1 MIDGSLLMLAAA
13 NPINHVTDK
22 PLIGGG
28 VISNYTV
35 MLVINMLVTLAI
47 LIPAARRITT
57 GSSGSIEDLR
67 AKGAFANL
75 IEAICVYLREE
86 TFRPVLREQTDR
98 FTPMLWTFFWF
109 ILINNLMGLLP
120 VLDIMAGL
128 FVLLGGEAGPIN
140 HGHGI
145 WGTPTQSIWVTATLA
160 TFAFVFI
167 NGVALVK
174 DPIGFLKHMTGG
186 APIFMWPIMI
196 PVEIIGLIVK
206 PVALALRLFANMTG
220 GHIIIA
226 ALLGFIPA
234 LIGALGT
241 IGTGIAIIPLLGT
254 TAINLLEI
262 LVAFIQAF
270 VFTFLTC
277 IFLGQLVV
285 HDEEH
290 GEHHHEA
297 HEEDPHALG
306 VDTHKIDAAEGHP
319 KIANSHVGGSH

>member
-1 MIDGSLLMLAAA
+1 MIDGSLFILTAA
-13 NPINHVTDK
+13 NPIHHVTDK
-22 PLIGGG
+22 PLFGW

-47 LIPAARRITT
+47 LVPAAKRIAT
-57 GSSGSIEDLR
+57 GKSGTIDDLH
-67 AKGAFANL
+67 AKGVLANMV
-75 IEAICVYLREE
+75 EAICVYLREE

-120 VLDIMAGL
+120 VLDIMAAV
-128 FVLLGGEAGPIN
+128 FHLLGKDGHAIN

-160 TFAFVFI
+160 TFAFFFI
-167 NGVALVK
+167 NGVAIVK
-174 DPIGFLKHMTGG
+174 NPIGFLKHMTGG

-196 PVEIIGLIVK
+196 PVELIGLIVK

-220 GHIIIA
+220 GHIIVA
-226 ALLGFIPA
+226 SLLGFVPE
-234 LIGALGT
+234 LIKALG
-241 IGTGIAIIPLLGT
+241 GVGGGISIIPILGT

-285 HDEEH
+285 HDEDH
-290 GEHHHEA
+290 GEHHEA
-297 HEEDPHALG
+297 HEDNPHALG
-306 VDTHKIDAAEGHP
+306 VDVHQVEASENHP
-319 KIANSHVGGSH
+319 QIANSHAAGKH